1 MAGQKINR
9 ILVPLDGSESAFL
22 AASFAADMARRYG
35 SELVLAYAME
45 VSPTLASIA
54 IPGVSTQELERLKQ
68 EARKEVDPWFARAK
82 QDAEGVVAVKTEVV
96 ESPMTVVG
104 TIIGYAEKNAV
115 DLIVIGSRGRKGLK
129 KLLLGSVATGVVTHA
144 SCPVLVVKA
153 AG

>member
-1 MAGQKINR
+1 MPGQKINR
-9 ILVPLDGSESAFL
+9 ILVPLDGSESAFS

-45 VSPTLASIA
+45 VSPTLASIGM
-54 IPGVSTQELERLKQ
+54 PSVSTHELERLKK

-82 QDAEGVVAVKTEVV
+82 EGANDITVKTEVI
-96 ESPMTVVG
+96 ESPMTTVG

-153 AG
+153 TD